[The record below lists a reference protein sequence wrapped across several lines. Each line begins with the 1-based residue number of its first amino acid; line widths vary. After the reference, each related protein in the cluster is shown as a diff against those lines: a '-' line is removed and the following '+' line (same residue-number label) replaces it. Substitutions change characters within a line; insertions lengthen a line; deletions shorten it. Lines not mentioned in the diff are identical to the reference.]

1 MNLTGD
7 TMHDPLDELLA
18 PPPVPPP
25 QPEVFD
31 RTVQVLRRQR
41 RVRRLGGIGVLM
53 AVYAAG
59 LLTIL
64 ACQPPQELSSGQPR
78 LSREEAQT
86 AMLPSTPLPRP
97 GQMASELEWKALTAP
112 DEAAGLYRQA
122 GDLYLADSEPA
133 EAVRCYGN
141 ALAAGKTQ
149 DLEVSPEDSWLLM
162 VIKQARKK
170 ERDECDK

>member
-1 MNLTGD
+1 MGD

-18 PPPVPPP
+18 PHPVPAPR
-25 QPEVFD
+25 PEVFD

-41 RVRRLGGIGVLM
+41 RVRRIAGIGVLT
-53 AVYAAG
+53 AAYAAG

-64 ACQPPQELSSGQPR
+64 ACQPPQEPSNGQSMTSRGESQSITPPSS
-78 LSREEAQT
+78 
-86 AMLPSTPLPRP
+86 PSPRP
-97 GQMASELEWKALTAP
+97 AQMASELEWKALKAP

-122 GDLYLADSEPA
+122 GDLYLADAEPA

-141 ALAAGKTQ
+141 ALAAGNSQ
-149 DLEVSPEDSWLLM
+149 DLEVSPDDSWLLM

-170 ERDECDK
+170 ERNECDR

>member
-1 MNLTGD
+1 
-7 TMHDPLDELLA
+7 MHDPLDELLA

-25 QPEVFD
+25 QPEVFN

-41 RVRRLGGIGVLM
+41 RVRRLAGIGVLT
-53 AVYAAG
+53 AAYAAG

-64 ACQPPQELSSGQPR
+64 ACQPPQELPSGVPR
-78 LSREEAQT
+78 MSREETQT
-86 AMLPSTPLPRP
+86 ATLPSKPLVRP
-97 GQMASELEWKALTAP
+97 GQMASKLEWQALTAP
-112 DEAAGLYRQA
+112 DEAMGLYRQA
-122 GDLYLADSEPA
+122 GDLYLADAEPA

-149 DLEVSPEDSWLLM
+149 DLEVSPDDSWLLM

-170 ERDECDK
+170 ERDECEK